1 LHYYP
6 TIRIYSCP
14 TTDTIY
20 RSHGRSIDTAL
31 PDPWWPPY
39 QSGYEFDK
47 STACI
52 DDTVEVQMGT
62 GSHYVQYAASGFL
75 PNYAWHGKIYI
86 NGVLTAEGDVGR
98 DNPITAYFTL

>member
-1 LHYYP
+1 
-6 TIRIYSCP
+6 
-14 TTDTIY
+14 
-20 RSHGRSIDTAL
+20 
-31 PDPWWPPY
+31 
-39 QSGYEFDK
+39 
-47 STACI
+47 
-52 DDTVEVQMGT
+52 MGT